1 MPQSAA
7 QAAQWHSTAT
17 VVFFPT
23 LPRMLC
29 GAAVQRIDIYAST
42 NLRVDC
48 IHCMCSQECRNM
60 PCLCLQKCIK
70 VFRAFFVSGRRN
82 VTGFPV
88 LRVVSTE
95 MEECE
100 PGYVQ
105 GSCLFR

>member
-1 MPQSAA
+1 
-7 QAAQWHSTAT
+7 
-17 VVFFPT
+17 
-23 LPRMLC
+23 
-29 GAAVQRIDIYAST
+29 
-42 NLRVDC
+42 
-48 IHCMCSQECRNM
+48 M

-82 VTGFPV
+82 VTSFPV
-88 LRVVSTE
+88 LRVASTE